1 MKQFTRRVRLTRRA
15 LFDFRILIAVMGV
28 ALSIFL
34 HEAFHVALHW
44 GSIVSIHIFPSPMA
58 IMAVDSYRGLTTDI
72 HAEEAIAY
80 GITLSVMVI
89 TAVVIGYVSDKKD
102 SRSFTEIVFPKNK
115 TMQAMSKRE
124 LFELAARVN
133 LL

>member
-1 MKQFTRRVRLTRRA
+1 MKQFTRRVRLARRA

-28 ALSIFL
+28 ILSILL

-44 GSIVSIHIFPSPMA
+44 GSIASIHIFPSPMA
-58 IMAVDSYRGLTTDI
+58 IMAVDSYRGLAMDI
-72 HAEEAIAY
+72 HTEEAIAY

-89 TAVVIGYVSDKKD
+89 TAVAIGYVSDKKD